1 MSTAIVLAPSI
12 LVVDASAAS
21 RTHVAGL
28 IRNRWPDAR
37 LAEADAAAGTLEE
50 MKELSADLVIIDL
63 PGSAGMALAQRLRK
77 AHPACQ
83 VALAAEPGTAA
94 SRAKADA
101 ARIRLV
107 RRPLVGDVVEQILAL
122 VGWDD

>member
-1 MSTAIVLAPSI
+1 MSINKILLAMALGLALTACSNQEP
-12 LVVDASAAS
+12 AA
-21 RTHVAGL
+21 
-28 IRNRWPDAR
+28 D
-37 LAEADAAAGTLEE
+37 AAGTLEE